1 MIDIVDPT
9 KRSQMMSRIRGR
21 NTKPE
26 LVVRRVLHA
35 AGFRY
40 RLHRRDLPGT
50 PDLVL
55 LKHRTAIMVHGCFW
69 HVHKGCRFA
78 TTPASN
84 SEFWHEKLTR
94 NRERD
99 RQQVEAL
106 QSLGWRVLV
115 VWECSTKSSELR
127 DRLQLELIQ
136 WLNGNE
142 EFGELPAAPSDPHPS
157 SKRSRADRD

>member
-1 MIDIVDPT
+1 
-9 KRSQMMSRIRGR
+9 MSRIRGR

-55 LKHRTAIMVHGCFW
+55 PKHRTAIMVHGCFW

-142 EFGELPAAPSDPHPS
+142 EFGELPAAPSDPQPS